1 MFEADFSSRS
11 TTWCFSVFAAP
22 EAGVTSRVLELFA
35 KGGVIP
41 SRFHADIVDDGR
53 EGLVIDL
60 HVEGLTGEAAHTI
73 AERMRDLIDVER
85 VLTATKSAARRAGA
99 FA

>member
-1 MFEADFSSRS
+1 MFEADFSSQS
-11 TTWCFSVFAAP
+11 STWCFSVFAAP

-35 KGGVIP
+35 KGGVTP
-41 SRFHADIVDDGR
+41 SRFHADVVDGGR

-60 HVEGLTGEAAHTI
+60 HVDGLTDEAAHTI
-73 AERMRDLIDVER
+73 AERMRGLVDVER
-85 VLTATKSAARRAGA
+85 VLTATKGVARRVGA